1 MKTIFETSDIIDLP
15 SIKTEDNV
23 RVSSYDSTDSYH
35 LVVNSYVNNHAENT
49 FDYNRATMRLTR
61 DQAKALALSI
71 LESI

>member
-35 LVVNSYVNNHAENT
+35 LVVNSYVNNHDKNT

>member
-1 MKTIFETSDIIDLP
+1 MKTIFETSDVIDLP

-35 LVVNSYVNNHAENT
+35 LVVNSYVNNHDKNT